1 MKKVGRIIIVMVLL
15 TTVVSCLAIGTGGE
29 KIDNKPTLGEE
40 LMDLQKARYE
50 GAISQKEY
58 EELKD
63 KLKKN
68 YK

>member
-1 MKKVGRIIIVMVLL
+1 MVLL